1 LMGEE
6 KLKKIKDGTV
16 IDHVPAGKAL
26 EVLRILGVTGA
37 YKDTVALL
45 MNVDS
50 KKIGRKDIIK
60 VENKE
65 LTQQEADRL
74 ALAAP
79 NATINII
86 KDFAIRKKIVAKLPK
101 EIVGLVKCANPQ
113 CVTNKEA
120 VETSFTI
127 ASTNPLELRCDYC
140 ERTQ

>member
-1 LMGEE
+1 MGEE